1 MVEEKL
7 KKLQELYDEGV
18 KEEGT
23 EKQQTE
29 DVLKY
34 IFIFTNSRSSPSPKS
49 KDPRPLIYLILI
61 LMKVSQV
68 IPDGKQQVEGK
79 STMFKW
85 NIIKNTLKAEWF

>member
-49 KDPRPLIYLILI
+49 KDPRPLIYSVLILRN
-61 LMKVSQV
+61 LKC
-68 IPDGKQQVEGK
+68 
-79 STMFKW
+79 TMQY
-85 NIIKNTLKAEWF
+85 NVHGSDTSPECP

>member
-7 KKLQELYDEGV
+7 QKLQELYEEGV

-49 KDPRPLIYLILI
+49 KDPRPLIYLI
-61 LMKVSQV
+61 
-68 IPDGKQQVEGK
+68 
-79 STMFKW
+79 
-85 NIIKNTLKAEWF
+85 

>member
-7 KKLQELYDEGV
+7 QKLQELYEEGV

-34 IFIFTNSRSSPSPKS
+34 IYS
-49 KDPRPLIYLILI
+49 Y
-61 LMKVSQV
+61 SQ
-68 IPDGKQQVEGK
+68 IQDRAQVL
-79 STMFKW
+79 S
-85 NIIKNTLKAEWF
+85 